1 VFWRVRWEDGNR
13 CTPSLGPPHRSP
25 RFTISRALRFPA
37 LCDFPRFANL
47 PGVVNVQPGRTMV
60 VYKDSQEER
69 KLDPAVPPR
78 ENARFRDA
86 FKTKCTCILSPVDE
100 PTR

>member
-1 VFWRVRWEDGNR
+1 
-13 CTPSLGPPHRSP
+13 
-25 RFTISRALRFPA
+25 
-37 LCDFPRFANL
+37 
-47 PGVVNVQPGRTMV
+47 MV